1 MNNITKN
8 QLAAMLLITDAFTL
22 FCFMGKMSLVTVL
35 GLSIGIVLQFIM
47 AIPVICLGGEK
58 SKWENWFYLVYLIM
72 WGGLLFRMQWNASKI
87 IYIPY
92 ENSGGIWGKLLISEL
107 IALVCLYISSTGM
120 KSLARSSLIA
130 AAVGAVC
137 LLVAAISATADMNWK
152 NLTRADSGRSFL
164 DELLTGFVLSG
175 GLGSFAVLLK
185 MTKGHRLKNSIGY
198 FIGKIVLTAIVTVT
212 AVLVAGGIMKVVDF
226 PVITAAQLSQPFASQ
241 RIDSLFLIVFAI
253 FAVFSIAVQM
263 TSAAYIIGELFP
275 SFTKYRSSCSLIL
288 MIGAAFLLSKLPP
301 YSTAIAIAVIAAFFA
316 VPLIKLIC
324 LKLKGE
330 KLC

>member
-1 MNNITKN
+1 
-8 QLAAMLLITDAFTL
+8 
-22 FCFMGKMSLVTVL
+22 
-35 GLSIGIVLQFIM
+35 
-47 AIPVICLGGEK
+47 
-58 SKWENWFYLVYLIM
+58 
-72 WGGLLFRMQWNASKI
+72 MQWNASKI

-137 LLVAAISATADMNWK
+137 LLVAAISAAADMNWK

-198 FIGKIVLTAIVTVT
+198 FIGKIVLTAVVTVT

-288 MIGAAFLLSKLPP
+288 MIGAAFLLSKVPP